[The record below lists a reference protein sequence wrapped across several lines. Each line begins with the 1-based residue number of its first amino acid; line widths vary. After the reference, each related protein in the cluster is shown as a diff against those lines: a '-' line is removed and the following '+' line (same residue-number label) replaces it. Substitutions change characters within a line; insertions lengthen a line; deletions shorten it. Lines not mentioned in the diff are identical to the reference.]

1 MADDESAYSS
11 FGDFELPDKV
21 KNALV
26 FRAVNPGPL
35 KLVKV
40 KQPST
45 PTKYPNILYGTKS
58 GKEAK
63 RLQTPSEILKGASM
77 VNIISRREMSRRY
90 SASRKHH
97 GGSEDALNLEA
108 SEVVFNEPNF
118 NGSKSGL
125 CGIFR
130 GIGTDGKKIAQWAVN
145 RFKKLLKQKIKLI
158 DRKKIDISQALTQC
172 FLELHQAIGTEEK
185 EEKKKRSGWMSMGRN
200 EENEEKESMFNYSDS
215 GITATIV
222 WLFQTKIVCANVGD
236 STCIV
241 GSEYISRNDLENGVM
256 KPQIL
261 AHYLTEK
268 HDIVSNEDEISRIKS
283 IGEAEFREQGV
294 TYGIGTEQL
303 CFPGQNIPGLMLTRL
318 LGYYMAEPLGVI
330 PKPSIYEMEYN
341 QNAEGSL
348 NEDGEYQNVQTLVI
362 ATPGLWDTVGPFEAI
377 QETLSKCRDGIQQN
391 PAEFL
396 ASKAYMRYSAK
407 DVSCI
412 VLKFGWDYKVGHD
425 MGHE

>member
-11 FGDFELPDKV
+11 FGDFEIPDKV
-21 KNALV
+21 KNALT

-268 HDIVSNEDEISRIKS
+268 HDIVNNEDEISRIKS

-318 LGYYMAEPLGVI
+318 LGYHMAEPLGVI

-412 VLKFGWDYKVGHD
+412 VLKFGWGDKVE
-425 MGHE
+425 HE